1 MLVTRFAYIK
11 MADHRNENNNDQ
23 SVNIDG
29 ELSESAQ
36 NILQNRSQVEP
47 NKRQTAYKTSKAYT
61 PPPQKSNQIK
71 QSERQPRRRLSHSVG
86 SNTRQTIETVWC

>member
-23 SVNIDG
+23 SVNIDD

-47 NKRQTAYKTSKAYT
+47 NKRQTA
-61 PPPQKSNQIK
+61 
-71 QSERQPRRRLSHSVG
+71 
-86 SNTRQTIETVWC
+86 

>member
-36 NILQNRSQVEP
+36 NILKIVP
-47 NKRQTAYKTSKAYT
+47 KYKI
-61 PPPQKSNQIK
+61 PPEQ
-71 QSERQPRRRLSHSVG
+71 LFL
-86 SNTRQTIETVWC
+86 